1 MGTNDVHG
9 AIRQMTLT
17 TTYKASVNE
26 TETITDA
33 QAISGEISPSNR
45 SFRILEPAVGRPV
58 VIVAVTRNL
67 DRS

>member
-1 MGTNDVHG
+1 
-9 AIRQMTLT
+9 MTLS

-33 QAISGEISPSNR
+33 QAINGAILPTSR
-45 SFRILEPAVGRPV
+45 SFRILGPAIGRPV